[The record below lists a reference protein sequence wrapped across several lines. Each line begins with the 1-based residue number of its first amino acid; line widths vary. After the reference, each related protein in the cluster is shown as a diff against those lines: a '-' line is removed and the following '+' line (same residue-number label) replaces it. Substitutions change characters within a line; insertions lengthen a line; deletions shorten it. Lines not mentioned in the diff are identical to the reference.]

1 MTDGHQLGC
10 SRPVAERPYGLQ
22 TVAAWPKPLVAAL
35 CVGLVLG
42 IGVLDYVTGQQ
53 ASVTVVYLLP
63 IALGTWV
70 ISREV
75 GIALAVESVLVWL
88 VVERIQGVPYA
99 HPLIQ
104 CWNAL
109 ALLIAFMIV
118 VFLLAGLNRFQEQ
131 LEEKVVQRTAELSQS
146 RENLMHALADL
157 QKSHARLRDTQLQLI
172 QAEKMES
179 VGRLAAGVAHEVK
192 NPLLTIL
199 LGVEYLE
206 RLPTAQEHD
215 VRDVLHDQ
223 KDAVE
228 RATTVINEL
237 LDFAAPSELH
247 TQPEDLN
254 AVIERALGLVRH
266 AVTEARVTV
275 ARELEP
281 GLPGVPLD
289 RKKIEQVFVNALMN
303 AIHAMPG
310 GGTLTVRTYSALGAA
325 AAAPAAPGPVLD
337 GVAVTAE
344 IDDTGTG
351 IREEHLAKVFDPFFT
366 TQPPGK
372 GTGLGLSVVHQI
384 VQMHGGTVDLS
395 NRPEGGARFRLQLF
409 KKGAGTSC

>member
-1 MTDGHQLGC
+1 MTDGHQLQC
-10 SRPVAERPYGLQ
+10 SRPVAERPHGLRS
-22 TVAAWPKPLVAAL
+22 VAAWPRPVVGAVCA
-35 CVGLVLG
+35 GLVLG

-53 ASVTVVYLLP
+53 ASVTVIYLLP
-63 IALGTWV
+63 IALGAWV
-70 ISREV
+70 VSRDV
-75 GIALAVESVLVWL
+75 GLALAVGSVLVWL

-109 ALLIAFMIV
+109 ALLIAFVIV
-118 VFLLAGLNRFQEQ
+118 VFLLAGLNRSQEQ
-131 LEEKVVQRTAELSQS
+131 LEKKVAQRTAELSRS

-157 QKSHARLRDTQLQLI
+157 QESHARLRDTQLQLI
-172 QAEKMES
+172 QAAKMES

-192 NPLLTIL
+192 NPLSTIL

-237 LDFAAPSELH
+237 LDFAAPSELQ

-266 AVTEARVTV
+266 AASEARVTV
-275 ARELEP
+275 ARDLEP

-289 RKKIEQVFVNALMN
+289 RKRIEQVFVNALMN

-325 AAAPAAPGPVLD
+325 AAAPGPVLE

-351 IREEHLAKVFDPFFT
+351 IPEEDLARVFDPFFT
-366 TQPPGK
+366 TKPPGK
-372 GTGLGLSVVHQI
+372 GTGLGLSVVRQI